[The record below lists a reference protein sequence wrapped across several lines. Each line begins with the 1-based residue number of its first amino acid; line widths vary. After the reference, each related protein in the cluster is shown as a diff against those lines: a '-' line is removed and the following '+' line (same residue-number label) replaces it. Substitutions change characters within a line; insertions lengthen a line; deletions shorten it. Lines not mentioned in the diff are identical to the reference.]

1 MPLLQ
6 QHVPWEG
13 FGERAALLL
22 TDRRPGL
29 ENVISQP
36 ERLRLIVRGKRVAYT
51 PDYEL
56 AFSGCRS
63 EVWEIKGYRQLQD
76 LRTQEKLAAAE
87 LELAK
92 TSRIFRVFD
101 SSELSSRTELRNA
114 QVLRRYG
121 RYPVTDEQIFSIRTP
136 FRSLSKI
143 SLAALVQAASDYG
156 ITREQIYALLYRG
169 VLAFD
174 WSSFISDETLVS
186 EGWL

>member
-6 QHVPWEG
+6 RHVPWEG

-22 TDRRPGL
+22 ADRRPGL

-36 ERLRLIVRGKRVAYT
+36 EKLRLSVRGKRVAYT
-51 PDYEL
+51 PDYSFTFRDGRCEFL
-56 AFSGCRS
+56 
-63 EVWEIKGYRQLQD
+63 EIKGRRQLED

-87 LELAK
+87 LELAR
-92 TSRIFRVFD
+92 TDSTFHVYD
-101 SSELSSRTELRNA
+101 SSDLSSRTELRNV
-114 QVLRRYG
+114 QVLRRYA
-121 RYPVTDEQIFSIRTP
+121 RFQVTDEQNLSIRTP

-143 SLAALVQAASDYG
+143 TLGKLIGAASDYG

-174 WSSFISDETLVS
+174 WSSFVSDETIVS
-186 EGWL
+186 VGGL